1 MVTLEHES
9 LCFRFPEIHP
19 SATLTVT
26 FMRTLRVPD
35 DGKTYPLPAGID
47 TFPMRHIEDYK
58 HTVPKDWLK
67 RGGVLLPMYQ
77 SEALWINFSSSY
89 PMALK
94 IGAGKINAV
103 TGKSWTNEL
112 SDSPQDYIAV
122 PTQPWLD
129 GFKTHD
135 DSVNQFVAVPLGHGA
150 TAEEQITGSAEFGGI
165 QIIAFPL
172 KREVYDQEQAL
183 EPDMLD
189 MPMFSCCES
198 SESASMGL
206 GLGGK
211 IEQKIYEDD
220 HAISDWETTGSRCFV
235 HLVNSQTWQSITTE
249 AVPHPPISKDE
260 YIRYGIPW
268 FDLYD
273 DGVSSVKGSETLA
286 NLKTTSAF
294 SATKPADNTPIDIAS
309 TIVVNPHS
317 IVTDG
322 DF

>member
-19 SATLTVT
+19 SATLKIT

-35 DGKTYPLPAGID
+35 DGSTYPLPAGID
-47 TFPMRHIEDYK
+47 TFPMRHIENYAN
-58 HTVPKDWLK
+58 TVPKDWLK

-94 IGAGKINAV
+94 IAAGKINAI
-103 TGKSWTNEL
+103 TGKCWSNEL
-112 SDSPQDYIAV
+112 SDSPQDYIVV

-135 DSVNQFVAVPLGHGA
+135 DSVNQFVAVPLGQGA
-150 TAEEQITGSAEFGGI
+150 SAEEQITGSAEFGGI

-172 KREVYDQEQAL
+172 KREVYDQEQAQ

-189 MPMFSCCES
+189 MPMFSVCES
-198 SESASMGL
+198 SEPASMGL

-211 IEQKIYEDD
+211 IKQKIYEDD
-220 HAISDWETTGSRCFV
+220 RPISDWETTGSRCFV
-235 HLVNSQTWQSITTE
+235 HLVNSQAWQTITSE
-249 AVPHPPISKDE
+249 AVPHSPITKAE
-260 YIRYGIPW
+260 YLRHGIPW
-268 FDLYD
+268 FELYD
-273 DGVSSVKGSETLA
+273 DGASSVQGGETLSK
-286 NLKTTSAF
+286 LKTTSAF
-294 SATKPADNTPIDIAS
+294 AATKPTDNMPIDIAS
-309 TIVVNPHS
+309 TIVVNPTS
-317 IVTDG
+317 IVKDG
-322 DF
+322 DY